1 MLPFRWEMAET
12 EPCTSPDCN
21 RRAVAALRG
30 RRLCLDH
37 FLSECYEQFD
47 RFLGWQQE
55 PFDPDRANS
64 IRGLLE
70 ETTRHAGSLLESG
83 RDLSNLERARLIDIL
98 ARGKELARHLRRS
111 ERKPV
116 AIPVVL
122 RSETPGRAWEEAT
135 ETQIVSLHGAKL
147 QLRRAVRYH
156 ETLVVI
162 RPDTLQEARAQVAW
176 RRGAANGRCDVG
188 IEFLNGGN
196 FWQMEWNLAAP
207 AQPHPLH

>member
-1 MLPFRWEMAET
+1 MAET
-12 EPCTSPDCN
+12 ELCTLLDCG
-21 RRAVAALRG
+21 RRAAAVLEG
-30 RRLCLDH
+30 RALCLEH
-37 FLSECYEQFD
+37 FLIECYERFD

-55 PFDPDRANS
+55 PFDPDREDS
-64 IRGLLE
+64 IRRLLDE
-70 ETTRHAGSLLESG
+70 ATRYASDLLRVGPS
-83 RDLSNLERARLIDIL
+83 LSNLERARLIDIL

-122 RSETPGRAWEEAT
+122 RSETPGRSWEETT

-147 QLRRAVRYH
+147 QLQHAVRNR

-162 RPDTLQEARAQVAW
+162 RRDTLQEARAQVAW

-196 FWQMEWNLAAP
+196 FWQIEWNLAQP
-207 AQPHPLH
+207 AQSRSLH